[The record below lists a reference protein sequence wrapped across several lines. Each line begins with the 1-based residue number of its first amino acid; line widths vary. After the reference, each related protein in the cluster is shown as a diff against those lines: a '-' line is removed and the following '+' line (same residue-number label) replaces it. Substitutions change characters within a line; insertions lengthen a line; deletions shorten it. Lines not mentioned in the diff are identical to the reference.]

1 MKLEIYTAVATKNYL
16 GIVESKWNDKIGKKF
31 LFFKADNYR
40 NTLAAIAMAG
50 ELPVY
55 WVDANEENKTLQI
68 IAEIDGTNSKDGYG
82 IYTLKTIFGACPS
95 TFAVQID

>member
-1 MKLEIYTAVATKNYL
+1 
-16 GIVESKWNDKIGKKF
+16 
-31 LFFKADNYR
+31 
-40 NTLAAIAMAG
+40 MAG

-55 WVDANEENKTLQI
+55 WVEANEENQTLQI
-68 IAEIDGTNSKDGYG
+68 IAEIDGNNSKDGYG

>member
-1 MKLEIYTAVATKNYL
+1 MKIEIYTAVASRDYL
-16 GIVESKWNDKIGKKF
+16 GNVCPQWNDKIGKKF

-55 WVDANEENKTLQI
+55 WVEANEENQTLQI
-68 IAEIDGTNSKDGYG
+68 IAEIDGTRSKEGGYG
-82 IYTLKTIFGACPS
+82 LKTIFGACPS

>member
-1 MKLEIYTAVATKNYL
+1 MEIEIYTAVATKNYL
-16 GIVESKWNDKIGKKF
+16 GIVEPQWNDKIGKKF
-31 LFFKADNYR
+31 LFFKAHNYR

-55 WVDANEENKTLQI
+55 WVEANEENQTLQI
-68 IAEIDGTNSKDGYG
+68 IAEIDGKNSKDGNG
-82 IYTLKTIFGACPS
+82 IYGLNTIFGACPS

>member
-1 MKLEIYTAVATKNYL
+1 MKIEIYTAVATKNYL
-16 GIVESKWNDKIGKKF
+16 GIVESQWNDKIGKKF

-40 NTLAAIAMAG
+40 NTL

-55 WVDANEENKTLQI
+55 WVEANEADKTLQI
-68 IAEIDGTNSKDGYG
+68 IAEIDGTRSKEGGYG
-82 IYTLKTIFGACPS
+82 LKTIFGACPS

>member
-1 MKLEIYTAVATKNYL
+1 MKIEIYTAVATKNYL
-16 GIVESKWNDKIGKKF
+16 GIVESQWNDKIGKKF

-55 WVDANEENKTLQI
+55 WVEANEENQTLQI
-68 IAEIDGTNSKDGYG
+68 IAEIDGTRSKEGGYG
-82 IYTLKTIFGACPS
+82 LKTIFGACPS